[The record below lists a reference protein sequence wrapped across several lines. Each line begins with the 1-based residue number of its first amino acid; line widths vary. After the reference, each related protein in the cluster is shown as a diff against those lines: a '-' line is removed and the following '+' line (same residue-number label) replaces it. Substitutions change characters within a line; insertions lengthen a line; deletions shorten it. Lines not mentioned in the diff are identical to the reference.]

1 MFGKL
6 PKELR
11 HDLIVIGASMGGFHA
26 LKQLISEFPKDL
38 PAAVLVVLHIP
49 SDRDSFLADSFG
61 RGASLPVLSAKDGDT
76 IRHGHVYLAVPD
88 FHLRIDQ
95 TKIKLDHGPKHNFSR
110 PAVDPLFTSAALQ
123 FGPRVVGVVL
133 TGALDDGTNGLMD
146 IKRYG
151 GRSVIQTPSDAAN
164 PSMPSSALSCVPID
178 HSVPLSEMGKLLISL
193 AGSHVDPSFIQKARL
208 MPQPTEPKLST
219 HICPECNGPM
229 WVIETGKLMHFHCR
243 IGHAFSGQSLLV
255 EKTMAL
261 ESALW
266 SAVNALK
273 DKANISRKLAVRD
286 TDESQTGVDENYFL
300 NQAIICDSH
309 AEIITDIILKE
320 TSPTVLA
327 PGEKPDHRESA

>member
-1 MFGKL
+1 M
-6 PKELR
+6 LR

-38 PAAVLVVLHIP
+38 KAAVLVVLHIP
-49 SDRDSFLADSFG
+49 ADHETFLDKSFG
-61 RGASLPVLSAKDGDT
+61 HGARLPVHSAKDGDT
-76 IRHGHVYLAVPD
+76 IQNGHVYIAVPD
-88 FHLRIDQ
+88 FHLRLEKN
-95 TKIKLDHGPKHNFSR
+95 KIKLDHGPKHNFSR

-123 FGPRVVGVVL
+123 FGPRVIGVVL

-164 PSMPSSALSCVPID
+164 PSMPLSALSCVPID
-178 HSVPLSEMGKLLISL
+178 HTVPLSEMGELLVGL
-193 AGSHVDPSFIQKARL
+193 AGSIVDPSFIQKAKL
-208 MPQPTEPKLST
+208 MPQPTEPTLST

-229 WVIETGKLMHFHCR
+229 WVIETGKLIHFHCR

-273 DKANISRKLAVRD
+273 DKANISRKLADREPD
-286 TDESQTGVDENYFL
+286 KSSTGIDANYFI
-300 NQAIICDSH
+300 NQAMTSDSH
-309 AEIITDIILKE
+309 ADIITDIILKE

-327 PGEKPDHRESA
+327 PKENPDNRESA

>member
-1 MFGKL
+1 MFGKIQ
-6 PKELR
+6 KELR

-38 PAAVLVVLHIP
+38 QAAVLVVLHIP
-49 SDRDSFLADSFG
+49 ADRESFLAESFQH
-61 RGASLPVLSAKDGDT
+61 GARLQVLSAKDGDT
-76 IRHGHVYLAVPD
+76 IRHGHVYIAVPD
-88 FHLRIDQ
+88 FHLRIDE

-123 FGPRVVGVVL
+123 FGPRVIGVIL

-151 GRSVIQTPSDAAN
+151 GRSVIQTPSDAVN
-164 PSMPSSALSCVPID
+164 PSMPASAESCVPID
-178 HSVPLSEMGKLLISL
+178 HSVPLSEMGKLLTSL
-193 AGSHVDPSFIQKARL
+193 AGSIVEPSFLQKAKQ
-208 MPQPTEPKLST
+208 MPQPTKPELST

-273 DKANISRKLAVRD
+273 DKANISRKLAKREPD
-286 TDESQTGVDENYFL
+286 QSSTGNDANYFV
-300 NQAIICDSH
+300 NQAMICDSH
-309 AEIITDIILKE
+309 AEIITDIIIKE
-320 TSPTVLA
+320 KSPTVLA
-327 PGEKPDHRESA
+327 AKNNPDHRKSA